1 MTTSLPMRVIS
12 APDLPSPYMRSPE
25 KTVILPS
32 PALNISAF
40 SNTGVHPSVPACFHA
55 PTPARYTFAVGPSH
69 ARFLHRYYNLAG
81 MKVPAATDPVNDP
94 AKWSLTVSTAHAPPA
109 HATRLL
115 VAGRDPSGLSIPVE
129 PVMPQTLIYNFA
141 TGIPA
146 PTTAHAYTRE
156 FVFAMNVGLTQA
168 FALYVVTPYELAFT
182 SLPRLGG
189 SYLKNPLLHFAA
201 LLEHNGRP
209 FRRDLLPPHV
219 AALYEQAG
227 YDIGARNM
235 DAMGDHPLGHLYR
248 DTPPTAITRE
258 ADELSFLPAP
268 LSVRFSN
275 LRDAYGEPNLAERSG
290 MKFSTRLG
298 DKTVHQRNEP
308 QIWHALHPTQAMMK
322 HHPRPFWLS
331 NDVLLALIEPFHT
344 MLPFRSQLV
353 NKTPLTEYAPGGAV
367 FTAIKESL
375 KGQRGADGA
384 PDFELRVAEA
394 VWQFYYRLLLNYFY
408 HFGGDYT
415 VIDGHDGYTAERAA
429 QKRSLSAYQRATCV
443 HHLTLDNLLTSLR
456 YATYALVSLGSK
468 KIPMEPMFRKGM
480 KFAHP
485 FALHGEKNFDPTIP
499 LGAWDHAVQGDPL
512 PKERGE
518 TLYTLG
524 RMADDRLKVKTLYR
538 KKLVSFRP
546 EATSVF
552 VGQRI
557 SALRSVRVTNS
568 DYKGEAVFEP
578 AVKLPGVNGTVARQ
592 SAAYLLK
599 ATSNVGSNGVT
610 YAVGEPFTY
619 AAEEITALAQDVLDP
634 YVGADPAELPVAIAR
649 MDAED
654 RGDIV
659 YTRGDDF
666 LFGEGWEKRY
676 PTAKFERVP
685 TEGVYGGIAADKM
698 FYVPTTS
705 PIHAMT
711 EAPIFNDVVGL
722 AKIRAIA
729 LMRVYSWAE
738 YLNDAIHTY
747 NIALDRDLI
756 TPSSATSLK
765 AREAR
770 RRRYL
775 VTPLAVRE
783 SDYDFGPLDV
793 EKILRD
799 AAKPLVTIDQ
809 LKAEFAEA
817 SDKMRARRAAYDDA
831 LSAGRAMTYP
841 KHALAQAQ
849 LDVMVAA
856 TKLVTA
862 QEGDNTLTG
871 KQDISRALSLPIGL
885 LLLNGPTAFM
895 RNGEGLSEID
905 SKIAEGLDRPKPAM
919 CLEITQEDKP
929 RVIQQ
934 KNNML
939 EALGK
944 ELLRIP
950 KEVKDEA
957 DDPVRDYVPIET
969 AALMGAANVCLDRT
983 YQELEKEAWAQPIR
997 DALTLDPYYDI
1008 LNTNGMCGYDSYQF
1022 ALMRAAYMS
1031 LLSFDR
1037 LVFKTLRHQLRTM
1050 FVEKVTETI
1059 GLLEAE
1065 AARMDINASRAFRR
1079 TFAPLKSLSN
1089 VQQFEN
1095 AEKHLDGTLE
1105 TFKQYHKASWEELLN
1120 DFDQAWNNTS
1130 EGRDALRAGQR
1141 LADQGIPSSAY
1152 LDRVDNRATWEAYR
1166 TEYNAHFDDIAA
1178 AIDALLVPM
1187 RMVEQHHPE
1196 FWAKWKALWNTSAP
1210 SKPLY
1215 EIFPGTMADMI
1226 NAPVIDQ
1233 FGNARSQHTL
1243 VTVYALLDP
1252 LFDATGSQPFDFET
1266 FVDAVDQLDNQGGRF
1281 GAVFAVMRSTCT
1293 LLASDLDPSIL
1304 GGERPLIG
1312 TNYGTNLIVT
1322 EKNGMKYARLISN
1335 WRTRTEARKAVE
1347 KPRTRRG
1354 AESMETRVR
1363 TGKLLHPREFVRCVI
1378 PRDKLRKAV
1387 AFELAKLGP
1396 NILATD
1402 GWPDDDQVGNDPMRV
1417 KLTPTQIRTLRRSV
1431 LASLFEPLNKL
1442 GVEADW
1448 KPAPNYKVIPAL
1460 QTKNGFVSHVAQ
1472 AWWWQAAVEALRVY
1486 YEERGTL
1493 IDTLESA
1500 TVAFNVPID
1509 SVTNRLQGS

>member
-1 MTTSLPMRVIS
+1 MRVIS

-40 SNTGVHPSVPACFHA
+40 SNTPVHPSIPACFHA
-55 PTPARYTFAVGPSH
+55 PTPARYTYAVGPSH
-69 ARFLHRYYNLAG
+69 ARFLHRYYNLHG
-81 MKVPAATDPVNDP
+81 MKIPAATDPVNDP
-94 AKWSLTVSTAHAPPA
+94 AKWSLTVSTAPVPPPQ
-109 HATRLL
+109 ATRLL
-115 VAGRDPSGLSIPVE
+115 MLSRDPSGLTIPVE

-146 PTTAHAYTRE
+146 PTTPHAYTRE

-168 FALYVVTPYELAFT
+168 FALYVATPYELAFT
-182 SLPRLGG
+182 SLARQGG

-268 LSVRFSN
+268 LSIRFSN
-275 LRDAYGEPNLAERSG
+275 LRDAIGEPNLAERSG
-290 MKFSTRLG
+290 MWYNSDAG
-298 DKTVHQRNEP
+298 DKSVSQRTEP

-322 HHPRPFWLS
+322 HHPRPLWLS

-367 FTAIKESL
+367 FAAIKASL
-375 KGQRGADGA
+375 KDQ

-429 QKRSLSAYQRATCV
+429 QKRSLSPYQRATCV

-499 LGAWDHAVQGDPL
+499 FGAWAHAVQGDPL
-512 PKERGE
+512 PKARGE
-518 TLYTLG
+518 TLYTCD
-524 RMADDRLKVKTLYR
+524 RMAADRLKVKTLYR

-552 VGQRI
+552 IGQRLM
-557 SALRSVRVTNS
+557 ALRSVRVTNS
-568 DYKGEAVFEP
+568 DYKGEAVFDP
-578 AVKLPGVNGTVARQ
+578 ALKLPGVNGMVARQ

-610 YAVGEPFTY
+610 YAVGEPFNY
-619 AAEEITALAQDVLDP
+619 AAEEISALAHDVLNP
-634 YVGADPAELPVAIAR
+634 YIGADPAELPVAIAR
-649 MDAED
+649 MDVED

-659 YTRGDDF
+659 YTRGGDF

-685 TEGVYGGIAADKM
+685 TEGVYGGMAADKM
-698 FYVPTTS
+698 FYVPTPS
-705 PIHAMT
+705 PIHALT
-711 EAPIFNDVVGL
+711 EAPVFNDVVGL
-722 AKIRAIA
+722 AKIRALT

-747 NIALDRDLI
+747 NIALDRGLI
-756 TPSSATSLK
+756 TTSSAASLK
-765 AREAR
+765 GREPR
-770 RRRYL
+770 RRRLL

-783 SDYDFGPLDV
+783 HDYDFGPLDV
-793 EKILRD
+793 EKLLHD
-799 AAKPLVTIDQ
+799 AAKPLATIEQ
-809 LKAEFAEA
+809 LKTEFALA
-817 SDKMRARRAAYDDA
+817 SDEVFARREAFETAEAEQRSTHYTK
-831 LSAGRAMTYP
+831 R
-841 KHALAQAQ
+841 ALAKAKH
-849 LDVMVAA
+849 DVMVAA
-856 TKLVTA
+856 AKLVMA

-895 RNGEGLSEID
+895 RNGEALSDID
-905 SKIAEGLDRPKPAM
+905 SKIADGLDRPKPAM

-944 ELLRIP
+944 SLSHLP

-969 AALMGAANVCLDRT
+969 AALMGAANVCLERT
-983 YQELEKEAWAQPIR
+983 YQELEKEHWAQPIR
-997 DALTLDPYYDI
+997 DAVTLDPYCDV
-1008 LNTNGMCGYDSYQF
+1008 LNTHGMCGYDSYQF
-1022 ALMRAAYMS
+1022 SLMRAAYMS

-1050 FVEKVTETI
+1050 FVDKVIETI
-1059 GLLEAE
+1059 ALLETE
-1065 AARMDINASRAFRR
+1065 AATMDATASRAFRR
-1079 TFAPLKSLSN
+1079 TFAPLKSLSS
-1089 VQQFEN
+1089 VQQFEA
-1095 AEKHLDGTLE
+1095 AEKNLDGTFE

-1120 DFDQAWNNTS
+1120 DFDHAWNNTA
-1130 EGRDALRAGQR
+1130 EGRNALREGQR
-1141 LADQGIPSSAY
+1141 LADLGIPYARY
-1152 LDRVDNRATWEAYR
+1152 LDRIDNRATWEAYR
-1166 TEYNAHFDDIAA
+1166 TEYNAHFDDIATA
-1178 AIDALLVPM
+1178 VDALLVPM

-1196 FWAKWKALWNTSAP
+1196 FWAKWKTLWNTSAP

-1215 EIFPGTMADMI
+1215 EIFPGTMADLI
-1226 NAPVIDQ
+1226 NAPVIDE
-1233 FGNARSQHTL
+1233 FGNALAQHTL
-1243 VTVYALLDP
+1243 VTVFALLDP

-1266 FVDAVDQLDNQGGRF
+1266 FVDAVDQLDNDQSGNKGGRF
-1281 GAVFAVMRSTCT
+1281 GAVFAVMRNTCT

-1335 WRTRTEARKAVE
+1335 WRTRTEARKVVE
-1347 KPRTRRG
+1347 KPHSRRG
-1354 AESMETRVR
+1354 PESMETRVR

-1378 PRDKLRKAV
+1378 PRDKLRTAV
-1387 AFELAKLGP
+1387 AFELSKLGP

-1402 GWPDDDQVGNDPMRV
+1402 GWPDDDQVGNDPLRV
-1417 KLTPTQIRTLRRSV
+1417 KLTPAQIRTLRRSV

-1448 KPAPNYKVIPAL
+1448 KPAPNYKAIPAL